1 MIKFTSISFIILALI
16 LSSCQ
21 VKTPT
26 PQVSANPA
34 TSAPV
39 VDLPS
44 PTYSV
49 FTQIPTEPSTVIPKT
64 QTLTQV
70 PPTEVLS
77 EGSYPILQEA
87 EALALKFDTYLQQ
100 KASWIHIIR
109 ETISIPQAGQVFPP
123 PYMISEEW
131 FEVDTN
137 GLVNR
142 NVHTDFNVDGQIIQ
156 QAAVV
161 GDYYVNFTTGDSGF
175 NNTPRYRISMT
186 ALTDFL
192 LRAKQD
198 DNSHLTWDEKSC
210 ANGKYCLIIAGWENF
225 SAPVQNPGETQSY
238 YGAGE
243 RVWIDL
249 ATGQLIQ
256 WQSFWLLEDGSELA
270 SSTTNVILVE
280 KVETPPQN
288 IIDIL
293 GLVIVP

>member
-1 MIKFTSISFIILALI
+1 MTKITNTSFIILALI

-21 VKTPT
+21 VKTPI
-26 PQVSANPA
+26 PQVSVNPA
-34 TSAPV
+34 TSTPV

-44 PTYSV
+44 PTYSI
-49 FTQIPTEPSTVIPKT
+49 FTQIPTEPTIVIPKT
-64 QTLTQV
+64 QILTEV
-70 PPTEVLS
+70 PPTEALS
-77 EGSYPILQEA
+77 EGSTVILQEA
-87 EALALKFDTYLQQ
+87 EALALQFDNYLQQ
-100 KASWIHIIR
+100 QASWIHIIR
-109 ETISIPQAGQVFPP
+109 ETTTRPQAGHMFPP
-123 PYMISEEW
+123 PYMKSEEW
-131 FEVDTN
+131 FEVDSN

-175 NNTPRYRISMT
+175 TNTPRYRISMT

-192 LRAKQD
+192 LRTKQD
-198 DNSHLTWDEKSC
+198 DNSHLTWDKKSC

-225 SAPVQNPGETQSY
+225 LAPVQNPGETQSY

-243 RVWIDL
+243 RVWIEL

-270 SSTTNVILVE
+270 SSTTNVTLVE
-280 KVETPPQN
+280 KVEIPPQN
-288 IIDIL
+288 INDIL